1 MARSFIRER
10 KSFKIIKE
18 GFDKRLTLHSE
29 KLLVLILAES
39 ALELVP
45 RELWKR
51 PSVVKHA
58 SSKGKKVSE
67 ILLDRSYHHSAMLRL
82 KDPDKRGRPDI
93 VHFSL
98 LEATSSPLY
107 MKGLM
112 EIYVHTINDEVIK
125 LGKSVRLPK
134 AYFRFEG
141 LMEKLFKE
149 MKIVSSNNEAL
160 LEMKKQ
166 SFKELI
172 SEIKPSIIIGLS
184 RLGEKNNFEGV
195 AKELSKYD
203 KPSFVVGGFP
213 IGHFSLNTSLNFDRL
228 YSCHELPLEAH
239 MVIARIV
246 YEFEKFLND

>member
-1 MARSFIRER
+1 
-10 KSFKIIKE
+10 
-18 GFDKRLTLHSE
+18 H
-29 KLLVLILAES
+29 
-39 ALELVP
+39 
-45 RELWKR
+45 

-82 KDPDKRGRPDI
+82 KDSEKRGRPDI

-98 LEATSSPLY
+98 LEGTSSPLY

-112 EIYVHTINDEVIK
+112 EIYVHTIADEVIK

-149 MKIVSSNNEAL
+149 RKIISPNDEVL

-166 SFKELI
+166 SFKDLI
-172 SEIKPSIIIGLS
+172 FEVKPSITIGLS
-184 RLGEKNNFEGV
+184 RLGRKNNFEGV

-203 KPSFVVGGFP
+203 KPDFVVGGFP
-213 IGHFSLNTSLNFDRL
+213 KGHFSQNTVSNFDKL

-239 MVIARIV
+239 VVIARIV
-246 YEFEKFLND
+246 YEFERLLDE

>member
-1 MARSFIRER
+1 ME
-10 KSFKIIKE
+10 E
-18 GFDKRLTLHSE
+18 DFDKRLTLHFKNS
-29 KLLVLILAES
+29 LVLILAES

-45 RELWKR
+45 KEIWKH

-58 SSKGKKVSE
+58 LSKGKKVGE

-82 KDPDKRGRPDI
+82 KDADKRGRPDI

-107 MKGLM
+107 MRGLM
-112 EIYVHTINDEVIK
+112 EVFVHTVNDEVIK

-134 AYFRFEG
+134 AYLRFEG

-149 MKIVSSNNEAL
+149 RKIIASSNEIL
-160 LEMKKQ
+160 LEIKEQ

-172 SEIKPSIIIGLS
+172 SEIKPSITVGLS
-184 RLGEKNNFEGV
+184 RLRERNNFEGV
-195 AKELSKYD
+195 AKELSKYEN
-203 KPSFVVGGFP
+203 PAIVVGGFP
-213 IGHFSLNTSLNFDRL
+213 RGHFSPNTSSIFNRL

-239 MVIARIV
+239 VIIARIV
-246 YEFEKFLND
+246 YEFEKLLVI

>member
-1 MARSFIRER
+1 
-10 KSFKIIKE
+10 
-18 GFDKRLTLHSE
+18 
-29 KLLVLILAES
+29 LLVLILAES
-39 ALELVP
+39 ALELIP
-45 RELWKR
+45 HELLR
-51 PSVVKHA
+51 HPSVVKHA

-82 KDPDKRGRPDI
+82 KDADGRGRPDI

-112 EIYVHTINDEVIK
+112 KIYVHTINDEVIK

-149 MKIVSSNNEAL
+149 RKITSPNNEVL

-184 RLGEKNNFEGV
+184 RLGEKNDFEGV

-213 IGHFSLNTSLNFDRL
+213 RGHFSQSTVTNFDKL
-228 YSCHELPLEAH
+228 YSCHEFPLEAH
-239 MVIARIV
+239 VVIARIV
-246 YEFEKFLND
+246 YDFEKSLDDMKFIKMS

>member
-1 MARSFIRER
+1 VR

-18 GFDKRLTLHSE
+18 GFDKRLTLNFE
-29 KLLVLILAES
+29 KSLILILAES
-39 ALELVP
+39 ALELIP
-45 RELWKR
+45 CEICKH
-51 PSVVKHA
+51 PSVIKHA

-82 KDPDKRGRPDI
+82 KDAEKRGRPDI

-149 MKIVSSNNEAL
+149 RNIISPNNEVL
-160 LEMKKQ
+160 LEMKNQ

-172 SEIKPSIIIGLS
+172 SEIKPSITMGLS

-203 KPSFVVGGFP
+203 KPTFVVGGFP
-213 IGHFSLNTSLNFDRL
+213 RGHFSLNTSSNFDKL
-228 YSCHELPLEAH
+228 YFCHELPLEAH
-239 MVIARIV
+239 VVIARIV
-246 YEFEKFLND
+246 YEFEKVLDDIK